1 MNENIE
7 KYITFSVPITKEHNN
22 SKTIKYK
29 IKFIGSFR
37 FLSSSLSNDVD
48 NLFEELHID
57 KCTDCKSYH
66 ELISI
71 EDNKLIFKC
80 LKCNNN
86 HNKDFN
92 KDIIKRL
99 ANTYEFC
106 NEDIYK
112 FILLLRKNEF
122 IHTNTWIA
130 GKDLIKNYCL
140 KKKTVALV

>member
-1 MNENIE
+1 MFYNRSAYDYHFIIKELAKESEGQFECLSKNIE

-22 SKTIKYK
+22 NKTIKYK
-29 IKFIGSFR
+29 IKYIGSFR

-48 NLFEELHID
+48 DLFKELHIA
-57 KCTDCKSYH
+57 KCTDCKSYL

-99 ANTYEFC
+99 MNFVMRTLINLFC
-106 NEDIYK
+106 Y
-112 FILLLRKNEF
+112 
-122 IHTNTWIA
+122 
-130 GKDLIKNYCL
+130 
-140 KKKTVALV
+140 